1 MKRVACIWFPNWSVQ
16 RRYAAQPSDRHR
28 AVVLY
33 ALGSGGK
40 TQVVACSRDARRRGA
55 TPGMLLAEAQ
65 SLWPASAGEAV
76 RFEQHDAFA
85 DRQGLRDLAV
95 WCQQFSPTVAV
106 DDIEPPDCL
115 LLDATGCGYGP
126 SGEEEFAKKAVASL
140 ERRGYWAIAVI
151 ADTIGAAWAM
161 AHYGKCNSRV
171 LIIPSGKHT
180 DVLRP
185 LPVEA
190 LRLPGDV
197 VQTLHDLNVFRIDEL
212 LALPR
217 TGLPSRFG
225 PELLSGIDRALG
237 TVLEVLAPEPPA
249 EPLEAS
255 WLFESPV
262 ADARTLI
269 AVIEHLLERLLKQ
282 LERKHLG
289 VRQLLCS
296 LKPAK
301 CDAIL
306 FPIELLRP
314 SVSQRSLMEL
324 VRLQVERL
332 RITAEVEAATLRVA
346 LAAPLEFQQEEM
358 FGGAEELNRRKEV
371 TRLLERLSSR
381 LGERSVLRPRL
392 RADAQPEFA
401 HQYEPWLSAAAHEA
415 QRSPSSKNRP
425 LSDSPSRCGE
435 GAERGMQGAARP
447 SSLKSCPL
455 MIDVL
460 ALFPGGSPQRFQW
473 DGRNYL
479 VAQSWGPER
488 IETGWW
494 READVRRDYYVVE
507 TAAGERF
514 WVFRNLAD
522 GSWFLHGVF
531 T

>member
-1 MKRVACIWFPNWSVQ
+1 
-16 RRYAAQPSDRHR
+16 
-28 AVVLY
+28 
-33 ALGSGGK
+33 
-40 TQVVACSRDARRRGA
+40 VVACSRDARRRGV

-65 SLWPASAGEAV
+65 SFWPASAGEAV
-76 RFEQHDAFA
+76 RFERHDALA

-95 WCQQFSPTVAV
+95 WCQQFSPAVAV
-106 DDIEPPDCL
+106 DDVEPPDCL

-126 SGEEEFAKKAVASL
+126 NGEEEFARKAVVSF

-161 AHYGKCNSRV
+161 VHYGKCDSRV
-171 LIIPSGKHT
+171 FIIPSGGQA
-180 DVLRP
+180 DALRP

-190 LRLPGDV
+190 LRLPGDA
-197 VQTLHDLNVFRIDEL
+197 VQTLHELNVFRIDEL

-217 TGLPSRFG
+217 AGLPSRFG
-225 PELLSGIDRALG
+225 PELLSCIDRALG
-237 TVLEVLAPEPPA
+237 TMPEVLAPEQPA

-255 WLFESPV
+255 WLFEPPV
-262 ADARTLI
+262 ADARTLTT
-269 AVIEHLLERLLKQ
+269 VIEHLLERLLKQ
-282 LERKHLG
+282 LQRKHLG

-296 LKPAK
+296 LKPAR

-306 FPIELLRP
+306 FPVELLRP
-314 SVSQRSLMEL
+314 SASQRGLMEL

-332 RITAEVEAATLRVA
+332 HIPAEVEVVTVRVA

-392 RADAQPEFA
+392 RPDAQPEFA
-401 HQYEPWLSAAAHEA
+401 HQYEPWLT
-415 QRSPSSKNRP
+415 QPTPPPSLQEKRA
-425 LSDSPSRCGE
+425 LSFSLPPCGGGSGWGGQLE
-435 GAERGMQGAARP
+435 QGAARP
-447 SSLKSCPL
+447 SSLKDRPL
-455 MIDVL
+455 TIAVL
-460 ALFPGGSPQRFQW
+460 SLFPGGPPQRFQW
-473 DGRNYL
+473 NGRDYL

-494 READVRRDYYVVE
+494 RDADVRRDYYVVE

-514 WVFRNLAD
+514 WVFRNLTD